1 MNRKVLLL
9 SLMIL
14 ICCFY
19 ATGLPALD
27 PFAKR
32 ITHIVNHKDFYN
44 SINYI
49 NQDGSYYYSDTEPA
63 LLDSINLLTI
73 NNLSSGYSEIY
84 LHSEF
89 THTYQTV
96 GENRRIDYYEYRDGN
111 PVWYAYYKFVFNPD
125 GYLVESLQQRPS
137 LNENNHFYIHYLA
150 PNQPDSIYFSNTSNV
165 SYYKL
170 FYSHN
175 ILQYS
180 YRYMSDGGPWYLAYR
195 YLLTYGQNP
204 YHYPTTLDFSN
215 YRFYIMN
222 GGGFEDSYPI
232 HDMNYAPQSIAY
244 EYWDDWDYAWYPNST
259 SFYDVE
265 TYETEIAL
273 INGQYGSYTGYFFFD
288 ENGTYTHKRVEYTN
302 GDVTN
307 FTMTWSDPVSN
318 EDNTSTPPVR
328 LINTYPNP
336 FSNHL
341 NIRLDNCKAPADIS
355 IYNIKG
361 QLIRSWKDIRAGELT
376 WDGKNSSGKQVSA
389 GVYLIRLD
397 TDKQAILGRVV
408 KL

>member
-1 MNRKVLLL
+1 MNRKVILL
-9 SLMIL
+9 SLVVL
-14 ICCFY
+14 ICLFNS
-19 ATGLPALD
+19 TGLSALD

-32 ITHIVNHKDFYN
+32 ITNIVNHKDFYN
-44 SINYI
+44 SEHYI

-63 LLDSINLLTI
+63 LLDSINLMTI
-73 NNLSSGYSEIY
+73 NDLSTGYSETYI
-84 LHSEF
+84 HSEF

-96 GENRRIDYYEYRDGN
+96 GENRRIDYYEYRNGS
-111 PVWYAYYKFVFNPD
+111 PTWYAYYKFVFNPD

-150 PNQPDSIYFSNTSNV
+150 PNQPDSIYYSNPSNV

-170 FYSHN
+170 FYNHN

-180 YRYMSDGGPWYLAYR
+180 YRYMSDGGNWYLAYR
-195 YLLTYGQNP
+195 YLLTWGQNP
-204 YHYPTTLDFSN
+204 YQYPTTLDFCN

-232 HDMNYAPQSIAY
+232 HDMNYAPESIAF
-244 EYWDDWDYAWYPNST
+244 EEWDDWDYAWYPNDT
-259 SFYDVE
+259 SFYNVE
-265 TYETEIAL
+265 TYEDEIAL
-273 INGQYGSYTGYFFFD
+273 INGQYYSYTGYFFFD

-307 FTMTWSDPVSN
+307 LTMNWSYDVSN
-318 EDNTSTPPVR
+318 DDDTLTPSVK
-328 LINTYPNP
+328 LINAYPNP
-336 FSNHL
+336 FSN
-341 NIRLDNCKAPADIS
+341 NISISLVNNKTPIDIS

-361 QLIRSWKDIRAGELT
+361 QLIRSWKSVRANELT
-376 WDGKNSSGKQVSA
+376 WDGKDNANKPVSKGIYLIKANQGKQTSTLKV
-389 GVYLIRLD
+389 I
-397 TDKQAILGRVV
+397 